1 MGLATSKKDEAEGEP
16 HVARGG
22 REHGREGRAKD
33 AAEYVGSVGE
43 FVLSA
48 SSLKNGEGK
57 MCTKFD
63 KEN

>member
-1 MGLATSKKDEAEGEP
+1 VGGLVTSKQDEAEGEP

-43 FVLSA
+43 LVLS
-48 SSLKNGEGK
+48 SSIHTKNKK
-57 MCTKFD
+57 MILPPTL
-63 KEN
+63 